1 MNYKSSS
8 FIFIFF
14 LLFNF
19 NVYSENILERS
30 NHNHIFYIVGNFDKD
45 AAERAQN
52 YCKHNNLNTIYFRSK
67 DGKTFDVQ
75 TKLFGKSKWR
85 FFCANTYDDAKRMF
99 NAQINNQSFKSKLRK
114 INISDIDVLYWK
126 TKSEPSKSSQ
136 PVTDNNSSEATFGQ
150 IFVFLIVIIGL
161 LYFILRK
168 KQKVL
173 TDKKIVKNHS
183 VKKNNSEIIDEWKDK
198 IKNI

>member
-1 MNYKSSS
+1 
-8 FIFIFF
+8 
-14 LLFNF
+14 
-19 NVYSENILERS
+19 
-30 NHNHIFYIVGNFDKD
+30 
-45 AAERAQN
+45 
-52 YCKHNNLNTIYFRSK
+52 
-67 DGKTFDVQ
+67 
-75 TKLFGKSKWR
+75 
-85 FFCANTYDDAKRMF
+85 MF
-99 NAQINNQSFKSKLRK
+99 NAQTNNQSFKSKLRK

-136 PVTDNNSSEATFGQ
+136 PVTDDNSSEATFGQ
-150 IFVFLIVIIGL
+150 LFVFLIVIIGL

-173 TDKKIVKNHS
+173 TYKKIVKNHS